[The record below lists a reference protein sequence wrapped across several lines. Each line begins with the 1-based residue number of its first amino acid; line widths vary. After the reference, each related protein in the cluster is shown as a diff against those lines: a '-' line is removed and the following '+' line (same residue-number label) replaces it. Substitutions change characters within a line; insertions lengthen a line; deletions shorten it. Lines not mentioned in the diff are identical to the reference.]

1 MSFSRWWTETTAA
14 LGDRLPLSLV
24 ALILVLAAVLV
35 ALGWYHYP
43 AWVPRRLPRW
53 RLSRWRRRRQPR
65 PAPAPDPEPEA
76 AVEDPELPDV
86 PAGTL
91 VALADRLAAEGR
103 YAEAARERFRGM
115 VRELVDRGVLEH
127 RPGLTVTELAAA
139 AAGKRP
145 EVDRPLSEAGRV
157 FSDLWYAE
165 RPARREHDDRMRVL
179 ATELGRTLAA
189 GDRPAATTGW
199 PGKGPRRDHPEMSH
213 DPMARET
220 SQNGTAR
227 R

>member
-24 ALILVLAAVLV
+24 ALLLVLAAVLV
-35 ALGWYHYP
+35 ALGWFHYP

-65 PAPAPDPEPEA
+65 PEPAPEPEPEA
-76 AVEDPELPDV
+76 AAEDPELPDV

-127 RPGLTVTELAAA
+127 RPGFTVTELATA

-165 RPARREHDDRMRVL
+165 RPARREHDDRMRML
-179 ATELGRTLAA
+179 ATELGRTLAS
-189 GDRPAATTGW
+189 GDRPVPTTGW
-199 PGKGPRRDHPEMSH
+199 PGDGPGPNHPELSH

-220 SQNGTAR
+220 SQDGTAR

>member
-14 LGDRLPLSLV
+14 LGDRLPLPLV
-24 ALILVLAAVLV
+24 ALLLVLAAVLV
-35 ALGWYHYP
+35 ALGWFHYP

-65 PAPAPDPEPEA
+65 PEPAVEPEPEA
-76 AVEDPELPDV
+76 VAEDPELPDV
-86 PAGTL
+86 PAETL

-127 RPGLTVTELAAA
+127 RPGLTVTELATAA
-139 AAGKRP
+139 ARNRP
-145 EVDRPLSEAGRV
+145 EVDSPLSEAGRV

-165 RPARREHDDRMRVL
+165 RPARREHDDRMRAL

-189 GDRPAATTGW
+189 DRPPATDDGMV
-199 PGKGPRRDHPEMSH
+199 RR
-213 DPMARET
+213 
-220 SQNGTAR
+220 
-227 R
+227 